1 MDYLLLFYSG
11 GVLGCMPFHWQLR
24 RNEKAVH
31 RIINTVICS
40 AVWPLSQTP
49 KVNIDA

>member
-1 MDYLLLFYSG
+1 MDYLLLFYFG

-24 RNEKAVH
+24 RSEKVMY
-31 RIINTVICS
+31 RVINTVICS
-40 AVWPLSQTP
+40 AVWPLLQTP

>member
-1 MDYLLLFYSG
+1 MDYILLFYFG
-11 GVLGCMPFHWQLR
+11 GLLGCMPFHWQLR

-40 AVWPLSQTP
+40 AVWPLLQTP